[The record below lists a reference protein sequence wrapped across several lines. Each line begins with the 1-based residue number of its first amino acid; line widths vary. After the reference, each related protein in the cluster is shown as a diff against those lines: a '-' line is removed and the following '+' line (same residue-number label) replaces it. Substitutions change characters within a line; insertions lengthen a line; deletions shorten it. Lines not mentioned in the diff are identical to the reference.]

1 MPQAYSADWLFPG
14 DGPAIP
20 RGVVIVDQGRIA
32 AVERS
37 APTGVP
43 LQHFEHCALLPGLV
57 NAHTHL
63 EFSAL
68 PSPLEPRT
76 CFPEWIRA
84 VVSWRREQPLD
95 INAHVQGVTESQ
107 TCGTSVIGEI
117 ATREW
122 LDQKGF
128 RPPESCLFVA
138 FRELLGLRP
147 EATAAQLEIA
157 EQHLRQPASPGI
169 VRGLSPHAPY
179 SVHPQLL
186 NRLMMLAQEH
196 AVPVAMHL
204 AETRDELELLDS
216 GTGPL
221 VDLLND
227 FGVWDPEFIPRGSK
241 PLDYLRP
248 LSQAE
253 RGLVIH
259 GNYLSDEELDFLTRH
274 PQLSVVYCPRTHAAM
289 GHPPHPWQAMQ
300 QRGINVC
307 IGTDSRASNPD
318 LSIWEELRL
327 LQGLAPELPASEILK
342 FGTSNGAQAL
352 GISASH
358 GRLAPGLNAQLL
370 LASLSPTALSD
381 PELHLFRE
389 PASSLKWV
397 DSSSSR

>member
-1 MPQAYSADWLFPG
+1 MHNLAQDEWILDNPQLHHF
-14 DGPAIP
+14 IE
-20 RGVVIVDQGRIA
+20 
-32 AVERS
+32 AVNEVRWR
-37 APTGVP
+37 APD
-43 LQHFEHCALLPGLV
+43 
-57 NAHTHL
+57 
-63 EFSAL
+63 
-68 PSPLEPRT
+68 PRT
-76 CFPEWIRA
+76 AVAEIR
-84 VVSWRREQPLD
+84 P
-95 INAHVQGVTESQ
+95 H
-107 TCGTSVIGEI
+107 
-117 ATREW
+117 
-122 LDQKGF
+122 
-128 RPPESCLFVA
+128 
-138 FRELLGLRP
+138 FRELLHNQEWLPTQYQEPAEESGMGRKTGMWLLYRAGDGGLAFSALVLPPGAQTPVHDHLAWGLVGLYRG
-147 EATAAQLEIA
+147 EQEEVVFQRKDDGARADFAQLEIA

-370 LASLSPTALSD
+370 LAPLSPTALSD